1 MIYVYDLLVNLNEEL
16 IDFYDWEDTD
26 DMFHVRKCLL
36 IKVLS
41 KDYYNMLTNKIKI
54 SDSFM
59 KEIKGKAQIFSGRNT
74 IIIDYMIAVT
84 DGINAFIIK
93 FDNNGVS
100 KLKSKFIINE
110 EVEIINLSSS
120 MKVSNIDFD
129 IINKENINK
138 MTRKEKR
145 IVNLILYQLENIKN
159 NKDMIDYLYYEWF
172 DTNNG
177 DNKLDKLISNI
188 RESYSNKHI
197 EFLNILNL
205 ITNK

>member
-16 IDFYDWEDTD
+16 IDFYDWEYTD